1 MSQITRLENP
11 AAPAR
16 AATNR
21 AIAIPQTGIIASG
34 NLVPQQV
41 LPPVSEGARLAAE
54 LGQDLGLIGDAAGTI
69 RQYQDRQAALAA
81 RDAHEAERQAAHD
94 RANAE
99 AIATHERGQGAL
111 DAATKLPE
119 IVQQIAEGKIAREG
133 TSSAEQAKAIVDGLV
148 KGQPDAYGEGFRR
161 TAQDN
166 VARALTGVDQRIIDD
181 NKKALG
187 QSAMSAAVLA
197 DTPEE
202 LDQAYRSAKVIGGIS
217 DIEAK
222 SITYLAAL
230 QSAAKIAGTPEGAA
244 KYAMIAQQM
253 PAGMFAAEVQD
264 AAAVA
269 KAAVSQQA
277 AQNYQNVANL
287 IGDELADVSRDV
299 PGASLARAQERLD
312 TLGGTLQGHQRDQI
326 QQLID
331 NRANEQLRKSQDQ
344 TYESIKRNILI
355 GQFPNNDPGA
365 AMDDIASRMY
375 LDPKDTEYVPP
386 SRAAGLF
393 NTIRTMAKQDVGV
406 ARVGQFFS
414 DAINTPGGGTFAQ
427 APLTAADDNHLLG
440 FYQKAGVINAVH
452 DGEKI
457 TFMGV
462 TDPLAFAARSQVAGR
477 IPAQITSSLAAGLAS
492 KNQQQVQASAMTIG
506 ALAAQSPALVDGMD
520 FGGDKLATARARF
533 IAQRVREAGSPATA
547 TPQALAATIGPIAQE
562 ALAID
567 PKSVDYTPFQALGV
581 IYFNN
586 AEQSAV
592 DKSFAST
599 VYDKA
604 REDIKAALKSDQ
616 FWKDQP
622 WHAALPGWAGG
633 VTIEDAPANVVETY
647 KKALNEEFLAART
660 TMPEAQATAQAKKIA
675 TQRVLTEHPP
685 MIWNG
690 QLYFTG
696 AKGQTFDPTMPDRI
710 KADIMGLDQAQIH
723 GDPKY
728 TVPRGGI
735 QTNMTQGAIS
745 LAPAPARD
753 ALRTIGAGGYTA
765 LPSWMFQDTA
775 ATVSPE
781 DDRKQLWGDLKNN
794 YIPVADPSQGPNRI
808 VFRSKANYQEMKM
821 IGTAHGVMPLVID
834 LSPPANDK
842 GMGQRAV
849 EALDK
854 ARAEKKASAERVA
867 AAREAMANIPEVRR
881 VGREMRQ

>member
-11 AAPAR
+11 AAPAQ

-21 AIAIPQTGIIASG
+21 AIAIPQTGIIAGG
-34 NLVPQQV
+34 NVVPQQV

-69 RQYQDRQAALAA
+69 RQYQDRQYALSEQAK
-81 RDAHEAERQAAHD
+81 RDAERQAAHD
-94 RANAE
+94 RANQE
-99 AIATHERGQGAL
+99 AIDTHERGQGAL

-133 TSSAEQAKAIVDGLV
+133 MSASEQAKAIVDGLV
-148 KGQPDAYGEGFRR
+148 RGQPDAYGEGFRR

-166 VARALTGVDQRIIDD
+166 VAAALTGVDQRLIDD

-222 SITYLAAL
+222 SLTYLAAL
-230 QSAAKIAGTPEGAA
+230 KSAAKLAGTPEGAA
-244 KYAMIAQQM
+244 KYAMIVEKM
-253 PAGMFAAEVQD
+253 PPGLFAAEVQD

-287 IGDELADVSRDV
+287 IGDELADVARDI
-299 PGASLARAQERLD
+299 PGASIARAQERLD

-331 NRANEQLRKSQDQ
+331 NRANEQIRKSQDQ

-355 GQFPNNDPGA
+355 GQFPNNDPAA
-365 AMDDIASRMY
+365 AMEDIASRMF
-375 LDPKDTEYVPP
+375 LSPKDAEYIPANRV
-386 SRAAGLF
+386 AELMG
-393 NTIRTMAKQDVGV
+393 TIRTMAKQDTGV

-414 DAINTPGGGTFAQ
+414 DAFTAPGGGTFAA
-427 APLTAADDNHLLG
+427 APMTASDDASLLG
-440 FYQKAGVINAVH
+440 FYQKSGIVNAVN

-457 TFMGV
+457 TFLGV
-462 TDPLAFAARSQVAGR
+462 TDPLAFAKHSQIAGR
-477 IPAQITSSLAAGLAS
+477 VPMQVERSLTAGLGS
-492 KNQQQVQASAMTIG
+492 QNQQQAQASAMTLG

-520 FGGDKLATARARF
+520 FGGDKLAAARARF
-533 IAQRVREAGSPATA
+533 IARGVRAAGSQATQS
-547 TPQALAATIGPIAQE
+547 PE
-562 ALAID
+562 ALAKVVAPLVQTAMGFD

-586 AEQSAV
+586 AEQSV
-592 DKSFAST
+592 TDKSFAST

-604 REDIKAALKSDQ
+604 RDDIKAALKSDQ

-622 WHAALPGWAGG
+622 ATAALPRWIGG
-633 VTIEDAPANVVETY
+633 VAIEDAPANVIETY

-660 TMPEAQATAQAKKIA
+660 SMPEAQATEQAKKIA
-675 TQRVLTEHPP
+675 AQRVLTEHPP
-685 MIWNG
+685 MVWNRK
-690 QLYFTG
+690 LYFSG
-696 AKGQTFDPTMPDRI
+696 AKGQTFDPQMQDRI
-710 KADIMGLDQAQIH
+710 EADIRGLSRSQIQ

-735 QTNMTQGAIS
+735 QTNMTQAALQ
-745 LAPAPARD
+745 LAPPGAKE
-753 ALRTIGAGGYTA
+753 ALQYLGASGNTA
-765 LPSWMFQDTA
+765 IPSWLFQDTP
-775 ATVSPE
+775 ATVTIE
-781 DDRKQLWGDLKNN
+781 DDRSQLLSDLKNN
-794 YIPVADPSQGPNRI
+794 YIPVADPQQGPNRI
-808 VFRSKANYQEMKM
+808 VFRSKSNYQEMKM
-821 IGTAHGVMPLVID
+821 IGTAQGVMPLVID
-834 LSPPANDK
+834 LSPPVDDR
-842 GMGQRAV
+842 GLGQQAID
-849 EALDK
+849 ALTK
-854 ARAEKKASAERVA
+854 ARASRSAA
-867 AAREAMANIPEVRR
+867 NAARESMANIPLEKR
-881 VGREMRQ
+881 VGRELRQ